1 MTQVQPDPIEAL
13 VDFATQVDACMVPPS
28 VLAFQCKRLMDN
40 LGCLAAG
47 YAQSGV
53 EAALTLARRWS
64 SCEEARIIGSQE
76 RLAAPQAAFV
86 NAVRA
91 RALDYCDVLSPGW
104 HPSSSDIPIALA
116 AAELTGASGLDM
128 LAALAVGQD
137 VAQRINLA
145 AQANGFFYRGFD
157 SNILGL
163 FSGAVIAA
171 RLLRLDRRAF
181 ADAVG
186 LAFDF
191 GIGTFQHYQDKTL
204 AVRIG
209 QGLVARH
216 ALEAALLAQAG
227 ISGPKRVLS
236 GENGFFNLYAPGK
249 PDLSLLTH
257 QLGVTFHG
265 EEATCF
271 KLYPHCSIL
280 LALTETLLNA
290 GLHCRLPHLEHAKIS
305 LHASPTMRMVCG
317 APYEPQNTAEID
329 AQFSARYVIANA
341 LLRGRASAQEFNAQS
356 ATDPEVVALAQRI
369 AIHEQPAFERFDR
382 FELHI
387 EPRQGETL
395 RLAAEF
401 GRGWPENPAGMQD
414 IREKFLQCCAQ
425 SPCRS
430 MRENA
435 QRLIYCIEE
444 LIEAPTLEPLLSA
457 LTEHDR
463 PTNKSLDA
471 NNLAI
476 N

>member
-1 MTQVQPDPIEAL
+1 MMQTQSDPIEELIA
-13 VDFATQVDACMVPPS
+13 FASQVDACMVPPS

-47 YAQSGV
+47 FEQSGV
-53 EAALTLARRWS
+53 KASLTLARRWS
-64 SCEEARIIGSQE
+64 GCEEARVIGSQE

-104 HPSSSDIPIALA
+104 HPSSSDIPVALA
-116 AAELTGASGLDM
+116 AAELAGASGLEM

-137 VAQRINLA
+137 FAQRINLA

-163 FSGAVIAA
+163 FSGVVIAA
-171 RLLRLDRRAF
+171 RLLRLDRQAF
-181 ADAVG
+181 TDAVG

-209 QGLVARH
+209 QGMVARH
-216 ALEAALLAQAG
+216 AIEAAMLANAG

-236 GENGFFNLYAPGK
+236 GENGFFNLYAPGE
-249 PDLSLLTH
+249 PNLQSLTH
-257 QLGVTFHG
+257 QLGVTFLG

-290 GLHCRLPHLEHAKIS
+290 GPHRHLSDPGQAKII

-317 APYEPQNTAEID
+317 AQYEPQKTAEID

-341 LLRGRASAQEFNAQS
+341 LLRGRASAREFS
-356 ATDPEVVALAQRI
+356 AEYAIEPAVVALAQRI
-369 AIHEQPAFERFDR
+369 EVHEQTAFERFDR

-387 EPRQGETL
+387 TPERGETL

-401 GRGWPENPAGMQD
+401 GRGWPENPADMQD
-414 IREKFLQCCAQ
+414 IREKFLRCCSQ
-425 SPCRS
+425 SPCHGLRD
-430 MRENA
+430 NA
-435 QRLIYCIEE
+435 RHLMDCIEN
-444 LIEAPTLEPLLSA
+444 LVEAP
-457 LTEHDR
+457 
-463 PTNKSLDA
+463 SLDEL
-471 NNLAI
+471 LAATCKPVSGDQI
-476 N
+476 GHRDEFSPRA